1 MNDYKK
7 PEVKGAKTTL
17 RVVCIP
23 DSFRRA
29 GRRWSGITDVL
40 ASEFTQEQLD
50 AIMSEPNLYSHWLI
64 DIDAPISP
72 NPSPVDDL
80 LSDAPRTETQKQPG
94 YTTPTKEQIPA
105 ADITIDNE
113 WKTKNEREFLYRTIG
128 GLVLLLIEKT
138 QSKKFGSRD
147 KPIKSGIYNAIGEIL
162 ENMDFKTD
170 GQTKTILN
178 EVLEEALNTAMTPKN
193 D

>member
-50 AIMSEPNLYSHWLI
+50 AIMNEPNLYSHWLI

-72 NPSPVDDL
+72 NPSSVSDTSTELNQSSQEVHSFHDTKPAYIDENHPMFSRELFIAIEAWEKV
-80 LSDAPRTETQKQPG
+80 LSSNPESPST
-94 YTTPTKEQIPA
+94 
-105 ADITIDNE
+105 
-113 WKTKNEREFLYRTIG
+113 
-128 GLVLLLIEKT
+128 
-138 QSKKFGSRD
+138 GSRKKLITEWLAKNYKELSGEATERIAVMLNPD
-147 KPIKSGIYNAIGEIL
+147 KNGGAP
-162 ENMDFKTD
+162 KT
-170 GQTKTILN
+170 
-178 EVLEEALNTAMTPKN
+178 P
-193 D
+193 